1 MIVSW
6 EWLGQYV
13 ALDMPLEDLTDR
25 LTMSGLNLEGTES
38 VAEDIAIDLEVTS
51 NRPDC
56 LGHVG
61 VAREVSVLYAL
72 PLDIPD
78 PQPPTASDSVNDAT
92 SVEITC
98 PELCPRYTARVLRGV
113 QVGPSPDWL
122 VRRLATLG
130 IASVNNIV
138 DATNYVLL
146 ETGQPLHAFD
156 LDKLTEGRIVVR
168 EAAAGEQFK
177 AINHTNYTLAP
188 GMCVIADAEK
198 PVALGGVMGG
208 GATEI
213 SASTCN
219 VLIEAAEFAPL
230 SVRNTART
238 LSLFSD
244 SSFRFERG
252 IDPHGLDSASRRCCQ
267 LILELAGGELLD
279 HVIQA
284 GDPPPA
290 EPTRVSIRFDQVTR
304 ILGID
309 VPQADIINILIQLGL
324 RHVDLPDQHTDTS
337 ATFEMPG
344 WRRDL
349 TREIDLIEEVA
360 RIWGYDR
367 IPEDNRIPLTLAL
380 TTHRDQ
386 VSDTLRDLLCSA
398 GFHEAMTLSF
408 VTAKL
413 FDLFRPEPDR
423 LPLQVEHS
431 SRRQENLLRQSL
443 VPSLLQS
450 RRENERHAMFG
461 VDLFEIANVYLEAA
475 PGAPG
480 SEPTRITAITGRS
493 FGELK
498 GVCELLIARLAPA
511 ARLNAVPLQLAGF
524 VEGRGAR
531 LMLNETPCGWLGELT
546 RDATD
551 SIGLRDAVTIAELD
565 FLTVCE
571 AVETTR
577 RFRELPRFPAIERD
591 LNFLLDLHVSW
602 DELETVVRD
611 NAGPLLDT
619 ISFGGQYCGQQIPDD
634 KKSYVVTIGY
644 RSDSRTLTNDE
655 LEETQARVVAECESQ
670 LGASLR

>member
-208 GATEI
+208 AATEI

-219 VLIEAAEFAPL
+219 VLIETAEFAPL

-279 HVIQA
+279 HVDLGNHRMQYI
-284 GDPPPA
+284 
-290 EPTRVSIRFDQVTR
+290 DQ
-304 ILGID
+304 G
-309 VPQADIINILIQLGL
+309 
-324 RHVDLPDQHTDTS
+324 
-337 ATFEMPG
+337 
-344 WRRDL
+344 
-349 TREIDLIEEVA
+349 
-360 RIWGYDR
+360 
-367 IPEDNRIPLTLAL
+367 
-380 TTHRDQ
+380 
-386 VSDTLRDLLCSA
+386 
-398 GFHEAMTLSF
+398 
-408 VTAKL
+408 
-413 FDLFRPEPDR
+413 
-423 LPLQVEHS
+423 
-431 SRRQENLLRQSL
+431 
-443 VPSLLQS
+443 
-450 RRENERHAMFG
+450 
-461 VDLFEIANVYLEAA
+461 
-475 PGAPG
+475 
-480 SEPTRITAITGRS
+480 
-493 FGELK
+493 
-498 GVCELLIARLAPA
+498 
-511 ARLNAVPLQLAGF
+511 
-524 VEGRGAR
+524 
-531 LMLNETPCGWLGELT
+531 
-546 RDATD
+546 
-551 SIGLRDAVTIAELD
+551 
-565 FLTVCE
+565 
-571 AVETTR
+571 
-577 RFRELPRFPAIERD
+577 
-591 LNFLLDLHVSW
+591 
-602 DELETVVRD
+602 
-611 NAGPLLDT
+611 
-619 ISFGGQYCGQQIPDD
+619 
-634 KKSYVVTIGY
+634 
-644 RSDSRTLTNDE
+644 
-655 LEETQARVVAECESQ
+655 
-670 LGASLR
+670 

>member
-13 ALDMPLEDLTDR
+13 ALEMPLEDLTDR

-38 VAEDIAIDLEVTS
+38 VAEDTAIDLEVTS

-61 VAREVSVLYAL
+61 VAREVSVLYGL

-168 EAAAGEQFK
+168 EAAAGEQFE

-208 GATEI
+208 AATEI

-219 VLIEAAEFAPL
+219 LLIETAEFAPL

-290 EPTRVSIRFDQVTR
+290 KPTRVSIRFDQVTR

-324 RHVDLPDQHTDTS
+324 RHVDLPDQHTDAS
-337 ATFEMPG
+337 ATFEVPG

-408 VTAKL
+408 VTAEL

-511 ARLNAVPLQLAGF
+511 AKLNAVPLQLAGF

-531 LMLNETPCGWLGELT
+531 LMLDETPCGWLGELT

-619 ISFGGQYCGQQIPDD
+619 ISFGGQYCGHQIPDD

-655 LEETQARVVAECESQ
+655 IEETQARVVAECESQ

>member
-156 LDKLTEGRIVVR
+156 LDKLKEGRIVVR

-208 GATEI
+208 AATEI

-219 VLIEAAEFAPL
+219 VLIETAEFAPL

>member
-208 GATEI
+208 AATEI

>member
-13 ALDMPLEDLTDR
+13 ALEMPLEDLTDR

-38 VAEDIAIDLEVTS
+38 VAEDTAIDLEVTS

-61 VAREVSVLYAL
+61 VAREVSVLYGL

-113 QVGPSPDWL
+113 QVGASPDWL

-168 EAAAGEQFK
+168 EAAAGEQFE

-208 GATEI
+208 AATEI

-219 VLIEAAEFAPL
+219 VLIETAEFAPL

-324 RHVDLPDQHTDTS
+324 RHVDLPDQHADTS
-337 ATFEMPG
+337 ATFEVPG

-408 VTAKL
+408 VTAEL

-480 SEPTRITAITGRS
+480 SEPTRITAISGRS

-498 GVCELLIARLAPA
+498 GVCELLIARLAPT

-531 LMLNETPCGWLGELT
+531 LMLDDTPCGWLGELT

-602 DELETVVRD
+602 DDLETVVRD

-655 LEETQARVVAECESQ
+655 IEETQAQVVAECESQ

>member
-13 ALDMPLEDLTDR
+13 ALEMPLEDLTDR

-38 VAEDIAIDLEVTS
+38 VAEDTAIDLEVTS

-61 VAREVSVLYAL
+61 VAREVSVLYGL

-113 QVGPSPDWL
+113 QVGASPDWL

-168 EAAAGEQFK
+168 EAAAGEQFE

-208 GATEI
+208 AATEI

-219 VLIEAAEFAPL
+219 LLIETAEFAPL

-324 RHVDLPDQHTDTS
+324 RHVDLPDQHTDAS
-337 ATFEMPG
+337 ATFEVPG

-408 VTAKL
+408 VTAEL

-531 LMLNETPCGWLGELT
+531 LMLDDTPCGWLGELT

-655 LEETQARVVAECESQ
+655 VEETQARVVAECESQ

>member
-13 ALDMPLEDLTDR
+13 ALEMPLEDLTDR

-38 VAEDIAIDLEVTS
+38 VAEDTAIDLEVTS

-61 VAREVSVLYAL
+61 VAREVSVLYGL

-113 QVGPSPDWL
+113 QVGASPDWL

-168 EAAAGEQFK
+168 EAAAGEQFE
-177 AINHTNYTLAP
+177 AINHTNYTLAQ

-198 PVALGGVMGG
+198 PVAVGGVMGG
-208 GATEI
+208 AATEI

-219 VLIEAAEFAPL
+219 LLIETAEFAPL

-324 RHVDLPDQHTDTS
+324 RHVDLPDQHTDAS
-337 ATFEMPG
+337 ATFEVPG

-386 VSDTLRDLLCSA
+386 VSDTLRNLLCSA

-408 VTAKL
+408 VTAEL

-511 ARLNAVPLQLAGF
+511 AQLNAVPLQLAGF

-531 LMLNETPCGWLGELT
+531 LMLDDTPCGWLGELT

-602 DELETVVRD
+602 DDLESVVRD

-655 LEETQARVVAECESQ
+655 VEETQARVVAECESQ

>member
-13 ALDMPLEDLTDR
+13 ALEMPLEDLTDR

-38 VAEDIAIDLEVTS
+38 VAEDTAIDLEVTS

-61 VAREVSVLYAL
+61 VAREVSVLYGL

-168 EAAAGEQFK
+168 EAVAGEQFE

-208 GATEI
+208 AATEI

-219 VLIEAAEFAPL
+219 VLIETAEFAPL

-284 GDPPPA
+284 GDPLPA
-290 EPTRVSIRFDQVTR
+290 EPTRVSIRFDQVAR

-324 RHVDLPDQHTDTS
+324 RHVDLPDQHTDES
-337 ATFEMPG
+337 ATFEVPG

-386 VSDTLRDLLCSA
+386 VSETLRDLLCAS

-408 VTAKL
+408 VTAEL

-475 PGAPG
+475 PGEPG

-498 GVCELLIARLAPA
+498 GVCELLIARLAPT

-531 LMLNETPCGWLGELT
+531 LMLDDTPCGWLGELT

-591 LNFLLDLHVSW
+591 FNFLLDLHISW
-602 DELETVVRD
+602 DELENVVRD

-655 LEETQARVVAECESQ
+655 VEETQARIVAECESQ